1 MPSAIIKVSRRFDLP
16 ELSASDIFVLYSIA
30 YLPEGIRQSGVQ
42 RHAKRMGHPIS
53 VGALYNSV
61 NTLSSLSLIHIQDYK
76 LSLAPLGR
84 EYLSAIR
91 RYLLNKRL

>member
-1 MPSAIIKVSRRFDLP
+1 
-16 ELSASDIFVLYSIA
+16 
-30 YLPEGIRQSGVQ
+30 
-42 RHAKRMGHPIS
+42 MGHPIS